1 MPAWTLIAALAMQA
15 PPLKDCGASRHAQEI
30 AETRRVVVA
39 TAPLE
44 PYVGEMPTAA
54 GHRECVRFTFSI
66 DSQGRAVDLHV
77 PESSGDFVLVLD
89 ARRAL
94 SRYRFV
100 PAEAGAGKRHTLVFS
115 VIENR
120 WPCAPPGTTR

>member
-1 MPAWTLIAALAMQA
+1 MPAWLLIAALAMQA
-15 PPLKDCGASRHAQEI
+15 PPSKDCGANRHAREI
-30 AETRRVVVA
+30 AKTRRVVLA

-44 PYVGEMPTAA
+44 PYVGEMPTSV

-94 SRYRFV
+94 SRYRFI
-100 PAEAGAGKRHTLVFS
+100 PAMAGASKRYTLVFS

-120 WPCAPPGTTR
+120 WPSAPPEPSR

>member
-1 MPAWTLIAALAMQA
+1 MPAWTLIAAPAMQA
-15 PPLKDCGASRHAQEI
+15 PPPEDCGASRHAQEI

-66 DSQGRAVDLHV
+66 DPLGRAVDLYV

-94 SRYRFV
+94 SQYRFI
-100 PAEAGAGKRHTLVFS
+100 PAQANAGKRYTLVFS

-120 WPCAPPGTTR
+120 WPSAPPGPTR

>member
-1 MPAWTLIAALAMQA
+1 MPAWPLIAALAIQA
-15 PPLKDCGASRHAQEI
+15 PPSKDCGANRNAREI
-30 AETRRVVVA
+30 AETHRVVVA

-44 PYVGEMPTAA
+44 SYVGEMPTPA

-77 PESSGDFVLVLD
+77 PESSGDFVLMLD

-94 SRYRFV
+94 SRYRFIPSV
-100 PAEAGAGKRHTLVFS
+100 AGAAKRYTLVFS

-120 WPCAPPGTTR
+120 WPSAPPEPPR

>member
-15 PPLKDCGASRHAQEI
+15 PSSKDCGAAHRARKI
-30 AETRRVVVA
+30 AETHRVVLA

-44 PYVGEMPTAA
+44 PYVGEMPTPA
-54 GHRECVRFTFSI
+54 GHRECVRLTFSI

-77 PESSGDFVLVLD
+77 SESSGDFVLVLD

-100 PAEAGAGKRHTLVFS
+100 PAVDGASKRYTLVFN
-115 VIENR
+115 VTENR
-120 WPCAPPGTTR
+120 WPSAPP